1 MRNLFSNKWIYYIE
15 KHRVLNSEIKMT
27 FFTHG
32 GFSIK
37 LLVVYLHIIN
47 ECLSYKFFPYS
58 ILTGHTK
65 VEYVAY
71 WVLKTCETRN
81 FVHIQK
87 IKMFLDFV
95 TSILASMILGVTT
108 LVICTEF
115 LQQPISR
122 EEIASD
128 AVHAPGFRELSQET
142 GWKKT
147 GWKKRAD
154 EVRTSTEKQEQGKE
168 EIQKFVLRTLAQE
181 LNTYLLKY
189 LY

>member
-15 KHRVLNSEIKMT
+15 KHRVTNSVIKMT
-27 FFTHG
+27 FFAHG
-32 GFSIK
+32 GISIK
-37 LLVVYLHIIN
+37 LLVVYLHIKN
-47 ECLSYKFFPYS
+47 ECLSYKFQPYS

-81 FVHIQK
+81 FVHIPK

-115 LQQPISR
+115 LQQPINR

-142 GWKKT
+142 GWKK
-147 GWKKRAD
+147 RAD
-154 EVRTSTEKQEQGKE
+154 EVRTSTEKQERGKE

>member
-1 MRNLFSNKWIYYIE
+1 
-15 KHRVLNSEIKMT
+15 
-27 FFTHG
+27 
-32 GFSIK
+32 
-37 LLVVYLHIIN
+37 
-47 ECLSYKFFPYS
+47 
-58 ILTGHTK
+58 
-65 VEYVAY
+65 
-71 WVLKTCETRN
+71 
-81 FVHIQK
+81 
-87 IKMFLDFV
+87 MFLDFV

-115 LQQPISR
+115 LQQPINR

-142 GWKKT
+142 GWKK
-147 GWKKRAD
+147 RAD
-154 EVRTSTEKQEQGKE
+154 EVRTSTEKQERGKE